1 MTACFKNQ
9 IFAEPKMKF
18 MLSLLFLLA
27 LILLI
32 QAMPRYILVP
42 INKATPIYIDMT
54 ARSAWQL
61 NVLTSANNGQEL

>member
-1 MTACFKNQ
+1 MSACFKNQ

-18 MLSLLFLLA
+18 ILSLLFLLA

-42 INKATPIYIDMT
+42 INEATPIYWYDREVSLAIKCVNI
-54 ARSAWQL
+54 SL
-61 NVLTSANNGQEL
+61 